1 MRSRWITGHR
11 RGHRPR
17 VISRKALAVVPLST
31 GLLFVPSAGATVN
44 GNAALKLTFTTTA
57 PSASTGVHVDVQ
69 LGNPVGSPHK
79 PSPLTGAV
87 IRLPKGTVINTGAR
101 PQCSAPDAEMQ
112 VAGTLACP
120 SDSQVGKGSL
130 EGQTGF
136 GAPIDPLVGDDT
148 VFNGKDELIEI
159 VTPPGA
165 PAPAAGVDRLTI
177 QGSTLTAHPPTVPGG
192 PPDYKTAIKRITFVI
207 PAYGVGDKSYVTTPP
222 SCPRSGHWRTFA
234 TFYFADGT
242 TNRVTADTPCH

>member
-1 MRSRWITGHR
+1 MRVRTG
-11 RGHRPR
+11 
-17 VISRKALAVVPLST
+17 IAWTALLA
-31 GLLFVPSAGATVN
+31 ATVGFATPAHSTAN
-44 GNAALKLTFTTTA
+44 GNAALRLTFTTTRPA
-57 PSASTGVHVDVQ
+57 ASTGMHVDVQ

-87 IRLPKGTVINTGAR
+87 IRLPKGTVINTATR
-101 PQCSAPDAEMQ
+101 PQCAASDAEMQ

-136 GAPIDPLVGDDT
+136 GPPIDPLVGDDT
-148 VFNGKDELIEI
+148 VFNGKNELIEI

-165 PAPAAGVDRLTI
+165 PTPAAGVDHLTI
-177 QGSTLTAHPPTVPGG
+177 QGSTLTAHPPSVPGG
-192 PPDYKTAIKRITFVI
+192 PPDYKTAIKRITFFI
-207 PAYGVGDKSYVTTPP
+207 AAFGGGSKSYITTPP
-222 SCPRSGHWRTFA
+222 SCPKSGHWQTLA

-242 TNRVTADTPCH
+242 NNRVTADTPCS

>member
-1 MRSRWITGHR
+1 MS
-11 RGHRPR
+11 
-17 VISRKALAVVPLST
+17 PLMAE
-31 GLLFVPSAGATVN
+31 LMFVPSAQATVN

-57 PSASTGVHVDVQ
+57 PGASTGMHVDVR

-87 IRLPKGTVINTGAR
+87 IRLPKGTTINTATR
-101 PQCSAPDAEMQ
+101 PQCTAPDAEMQ
-112 VAGTLACP
+112 AAGTLACP

-148 VFNGKDELIEI
+148 VFNGNNELIEI

-165 PAPAAGVDRLTI
+165 PAPAAGVDHLTI
-177 QGSTLTAHPPTVPGG
+177 KGNTLTAHPPSVPGG
-192 PPDYKTAIKRITFVI
+192 PPDYMTAIKRITFVI
-207 PAYGVGDKSYVTTPP
+207 PAFGRGGKSYLTTPP
-222 SCPRSGHWRTFA
+222 TCPKSGRWRTLA
-234 TFYFADGT
+234 TFYFADGSS
-242 TNRVTADTPCH
+242 NRVTADTPCH

>member
-1 MRSRWITGHR
+1 MPFGSRIAF
-11 RGHRPR
+11 
-17 VISRKALAVVPLST
+17 I
-31 GLLFVPSAGATVN
+31 GLLVATLGFAVPAHSTVN
-44 GNAALKLTFTTTA
+44 GNAALKLTFTTPT
-57 PSASTGVHVDVQ
+57 PGTSTGVHVDVQ

-87 IRLPKGTVINTGAR
+87 IRLPKGTVINTAVR
-101 PQCSAPDAEMQ
+101 PQCSAADAAMQ

-120 SDSQVGKGSL
+120 GDTQVGKGSL

-136 GAPIDPLVGDDT
+136 GPPIDPLVGDDT

-165 PAPAAGVDRLTI
+165 PAPAAGVDHLTI
-177 QGSTLTAHPPTVPGG
+177 KDNTLTAHPPSVPGG
-192 PPDYKTAIKRITFVI
+192 PPDYKTAIKRITFFI
-207 PAYGVGDKSYVTTPP
+207 AAFGAGGNAYITTPP
-222 SCPRSGHWRTFA
+222 SCPKSGRWRTLA

-242 TNRVTADTPCH
+242 NNRVTADAPCR